1 MAFIIWS
8 IVGAIIII
16 LGIIDL
22 FSKKPAGFWANVKTI
37 EVKDVK
43 GYNRAVGI
51 LFIVY
56 GVLFIVF
63 GLPLLSGQN
72 SALVILTAFGV
83 VAETIG
89 SMAVYTLCIEKKYRS

>member
-8 IVGAIIII
+8 IVGVIIIF

-51 LFIVY
+51 LSIVY
-56 GVLFIVF
+56 GLLFIVF

-89 SMAVYTLCIEKKYRS
+89 SMAVYTLCIEKKYKS